1 MFCRARRN
9 IWSNGKAGVAS
20 ECILLNTGGAIIVC
34 CVLYGPIRNC
44 EHSNLSFIHNNT
56 GLIFLGL
63 SFSKTKLH
71 ISSADSETGGIFY
84 IFPHHHHGEIKDVDT
99 R

>member
-63 SFSKTKLH
+63 SFSSLRLNYTFPVQ
-71 ISSADSETGGIFY
+71 TGGIFY